1 MKMKLTSLLFFISL
15 FSFAQ
20 NKQKIFIQ
28 RQRYDEI
35 TRDKIENDNRFQE
48 IFITYTAHIDPSKTD
63 KVDLTVFKEY
73 LNRVFP
79 SKEQSGYLCI
89 DLENQLYSDLKKYSH
104 DSKEFLNA
112 ERKFISLLTTVK
124 ELRPNLK
131 VGFYGLPHKIVSS
144 KDSFSSINNK
154 LRNIIKKSDVL
165 FPSLYLSYSEKQY
178 RGEKRNST
186 LINNNLKNA
195 LAVGLK
201 YKKPVIPFIWYRIH
215 PANKSYGGNILTA
228 AEMDNYVT
236 KILEFQHQNIQV
248 SGIVYWEPNTSSFAS
263 YKNLINNKKIKSHN
277 TLFRYY
283 WYSEN
288 LK

>member
-1 MKMKLTSLLFFISL
+1 MKLTNLLFFISL

-28 RQRYDEI
+28 PQRYDEMI
-35 TRDKIENDNRFQE
+35 RDKIENDNRFQE
-48 IFITYTAHIDPSKTD
+48 VFIAYTAHVDPSKTD
-63 KVDLTVFKEY
+63 KVDLTVFIEY

-89 DLENQLYSDLKKYSH
+89 DLENQLYSDLKKYPH

-112 ERKFISLLTTVK
+112 EKKFISLLTTVK
-124 ELRPNLK
+124 KLRPNLK

-144 KDSFSSINNK
+144 NDSFSSINNK

-186 LINNNLKNA
+186 LINNNLENA

-215 PANKSYGGNILTA
+215 PANKSYGGNILTV
-228 AEMDNYVT
+228 AEMENYVS
-236 KILEFQHQNIQV
+236 KILEFQHQKTQV
-248 SGIVYWEPNTSSFAS
+248 SGIVYWEPNTRSFAS
-263 YKNLINNKKIKSHN
+263 YKNLISNKKIQSPN

-283 WYSEN
+283 WYNES